1 MKTLKTLALMS
12 LLILAVAVPAQAS
25 TFIDTIGDT
34 TVKAEAWAWFGSN
47 PGAGDTRDRDHGV
60 SFVAGSNSAIS
71 SVEWALWAATTDAT
85 MVTYI
90 EKADGTLLATS
101 QVYPVT
107 TAFDGMHNGTN
118 IYKAEFGGPI
128 PVEAGETYWVWSQT
142 VGGSPLV
149 RWLYNEDVTEWE
161 YTGGAYEGRWR
172 ANDGPWASWNV
183 NAIPGLR
190 VNEVP
195 EPATLSLLALG
206 GLGILRRRR
215 RKA

>member
-12 LLILAVAVPAQAS
+12 LLILAVAVPAQAA
-25 TFIDTIGDT
+25 FIDTIGDT
-34 TVKAEAWAWFGSN
+34 TVEAEAWSWFGSN
-47 PGAGDTRDRDHGV
+47 VAPKDTRDRDHGV
-60 SFVAGSNSAIS
+60 SFVAGSNSAIE
-71 SVEWALWAATTDAT
+71 SVEWALMAATTDAT
-85 MVTYI
+85 MVTYVTDSGGAI
-90 EKADGTLLATS
+90 LATS

-107 TAFDGMHNGTN
+107 TAFDGTQATN
-118 IYKAEFGGPI
+118 VYKAEFAGPI
-128 PVEAGETYWVWSQT
+128 PVTAGETYWVWSQT

-149 RWLYNEDVTEWE
+149 RWLYNADVTEWE

-172 ANDGPWASWNV
+172 ANDGPWAAWGVTS
-183 NAIPGLR
+183 IPGVR

-215 RKA
+215 RKAKA

>member
-12 LLILAVAVPAQAS
+12 LLILAVAVPAQAA
-25 TFIDTIGDT
+25 FIDTIGDT

-71 SVEWALWAATTDAT
+71 SVEWALMAATTDAT
-85 MVTYI
+85 MVTYVST
-90 EKADGTLLATS
+90 AGGTLLATS
-101 QVYPVT
+101 NPYVVT
-107 TAFDGMHNGTN
+107 TAFDGTHATN
-118 IYKAEFGGPI
+118 VYEATFTGPI
-128 PVEAGETYWVWSQT
+128 KVTAGETYWVWSQT

-149 RWLYNEDVTEWE
+149 RWLYNEDGSEWIN
-161 YTGGAYEGRWR
+161 TGGAYEGRWR
-172 ANDGPWASWNV
+172 ANDGPWASWRV
-183 NAIPGLR
+183 TAIPGLR

-215 RKA
+215 RKAKA